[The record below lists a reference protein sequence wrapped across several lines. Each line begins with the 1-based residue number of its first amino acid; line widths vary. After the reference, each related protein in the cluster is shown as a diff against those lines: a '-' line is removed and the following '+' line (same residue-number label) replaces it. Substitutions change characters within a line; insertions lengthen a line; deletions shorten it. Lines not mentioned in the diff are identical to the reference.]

1 MTAPE
6 PPVAAAAAAAD
17 DEPRAAAPPSPPPR
31 RRSLGA
37 ALVAWLVPGFG
48 HLVLGQ
54 WLRGIGFTCLVGAT
68 AAAGVALRGRL
79 YWFGYGVTPAPFDDL
94 ATPESPVLLTVASLV
109 SLGLGLPAMAL
120 RWIAGYQGELTAPGF
135 EYGTA
140 FLLTAG
146 LMNLL
151 LVLDVWGAARH
162 EAAAEAPA
170 ASPDDAATAEPPA
183 APPTA
188 VQPGEAAP

>member
-1 MTAPE
+1 VTGPE
-6 PPVAAAAAAAD
+6 PPVAAAAPAAPAA
-17 DEPRAAAPPSPPPR
+17 EEGPPAAPPPRPPR

-54 WLRGIGFTCLVGAT
+54 WLRGMAFTGLVGAT

-120 RWIAGYQGELTAPGF
+120 RWIVGYQGELTAPGF

-151 LVLDVWGAARH
+151 LVLDVWGAARQ
-162 EAAAEAPA
+162 EAAAEAP
-170 ASPDDAATAEPPA
+170 
-183 APPTA
+183 
-188 VQPGEAAP
+188 